1 MTLIGKGAQGEE
13 TMLNRRS
20 VCVALACCI
29 SAISAGQ
36 SQPATKPKTD
46 VAAAVARMARVGS
59 AVAPRFS
66 PDGKWVSFI
75 SNISG
80 TPQVWIV
87 PSEGGYPR
95 IVTNGDDPV
104 TEQQWSPASD
114 WIAVA
119 IAPGGGLNTQVYVVK
134 PDGTGMKLLTLGGN
148 DNNGLDAWTDDGKRI
163 AIDSSRHDPASRD
176 SFMIDVASG
185 ETKLVAKNP
194 GIGSIEGI
202 SRDGKRALLSR
213 LKNRG
218 DNNLYLLDLT
228 SGKDTLITKHDGVAL
243 FFGEIAPDG
252 QTAFIG
258 TNQDTDMMA
267 FGKIKFGADGTL
279 GPIEVLAHGPKS
291 EFEGLKLNEQGTMAA
306 LIWNNQGKDSLALY
320 DTAKNRH
327 SGVSLPGELVGGL
340 AFSKDGSK
348 LAMNISGAAQPAD
361 IWIMDVKTQQFRQIT
376 FSPHA
381 GVDLAAL
388 VHPELVTF
396 KSFDGLELSGW
407 LYRPKNQSA
416 AGPYVVSFHGGPEG
430 QERAAFR
437 SDYQALLAQG
447 IGVFAP
453 NVRGSSGFGKKFV
466 NLDNGELRVNGVKDI
481 KACVDYLVNNH
492 IADPKRIGITG
503 GSYGGY
509 MTMAGLTEYP
519 DLFAAGVD
527 LFGIVNFM
535 TFFQHT
541 QPWMAAIS
549 TVEYGD
555 PATQKEML
563 DRLSPIYKLD
573 RIKAATMVQHGA
585 NDTNVPVIEA
595 EQIVKTLKDRGVP
608 VEYILF
614 PDEGHGWR
622 KIPNR
627 IRSTVEMVRFFSE
640 HLQEN

>member
-1 MTLIGKGAQGEE
+1 
-13 TMLNRRS
+13 MLSRKFS
-20 VCVALACCI
+20 CI
-29 SAISAGQ
+29 VLTGLISAGLAA
-36 SQPATKPKTD
+36 QPQAKQTNDKND

-75 SNISG
+75 SNMSG
-80 TPQVWIV
+80 APQVWIV
-87 PSEGGYPR
+87 PAEGGYPR
-95 IVTNGDDPV
+95 MVTNGDDPV
-104 TEQQWSPASD
+104 TGQEWSPASD
-114 WIAVA
+114 WIAVT

-134 PDGTGMKLLTLGGN
+134 PDGTGMKLLTLGGK
-148 DNNGLDAWTDDGKRI
+148 DNNGFDDWTDDGKQI
-163 AIDSSRHDPASRD
+163 AIDSSRDDPARRD
-176 SFMIDVASG
+176 SFMIDVATG
-185 ETKLVAKNP
+185 QTRLVAKNP
-194 GIGSIEGI
+194 GIGSIDGI
-202 SRDGKRALLSR
+202 SRDGKRALLNR

-218 DNNLYLLDLT
+218 DNNLYVLDLA

-243 FFGEIAPDG
+243 FFGELAPDG
-252 QTAFIG
+252 EAAYIG
-258 TNQDTDMMA
+258 TNKDRDLMV
-267 FGKIKFGADGTL
+267 FGRIKIAADGT
-279 GPIEVLAHGPKS
+279 PSNIEVLAERADG
-291 EFEGLKLNEQGTMAA
+291 ELDGLRLNKQGTMAA
-306 LIWNNQGKDSLALY
+306 LLWNIKGRTELSFY
-320 DTAKNRH
+320 DLAKNKPMP
-327 SGVSLPGELVGGL
+327 GPKLPGELAGGL
-340 AFSKDGSK
+340 IFSSDGSK
-348 LAMNISGAAQPAD
+348 LAMNVSGAAQPAD
-361 IWIMDVKTQQFRQIT
+361 LWIMDMKTQQFRQLT
-376 FSPHA
+376 FSPHP

-388 VHPELVTF
+388 VKPELVTF

-407 LYRPKNQSA
+407 LYRPKNQS
-416 AGPYVVSFHGGPEG
+416 GPGAYVVSFHGGPEG
-430 QERAAFR
+430 QERAPFR

-519 DLFAAGVD
+519 ELFAAGVD

-549 TVEYGD
+549 TIEYGD

-627 IRSTVEMVRFFSE
+627 IRSTVEMVRFFQE
-640 HLQEN
+640 HLGG